1 MLVKNVR
8 KYLTEVVGIVECKLR
23 VFDIQFYI
31 VEQGLEKSYIVSP
44 ATMRYDVTGK
54 LAFFFYN
61 GDNVIVEITI
71 KQKTRFFSDSAH
83 SIFSAVSENKL
94 GGNSIQINYLLRGK
108 LYCGYCGHRLNGES
122 GTSHT

>member
-23 VFDIQFYI
+23 VFNIQFHI

-54 LAFFFYN
+54 LAFSF
-61 GDNVIVEITI
+61 IM
-71 KQKTRFFSDSAH
+71 
-83 SIFSAVSENKL
+83 
-94 GGNSIQINYLLRGK
+94 
-108 LYCGYCGHRLNGES
+108 
-122 GTSHT
+122 GTTSLSK